1 MTLGHGSMQLQT
13 RSADNVLI
21 LTPAGRLAANTH
33 EQLKAAW
40 LNDPD
45 WKYVIVDLS
54 AVQFIDSIG
63 LATLVSGL
71 KTARQRGGD
80 LLLVN
85 PTNGIRIIL
94 DLTSMDRVFQVMA
107 TTEEALSWVAS
118 Q

>member
-1 MTLGHGSMQLQT
+1 MQLQV
-13 RSADNVLI
+13 RNVDHALV
-21 LTPAGRLAANTH
+21 LKPAGRLAADTH
-33 EQLKAAW
+33 EQLKVAW
-40 LNDPD
+40 LNNSD

-54 AVQFIDSIG
+54 ETQFIDSIG

-85 PTNGIRIIL
+85 PTNSIRIIL
-94 DLTSMDRVFQVMA
+94 DLTAMNRVFPTMQ
-107 TTEEALSWVAS
+107 TIEEALGWVSS